1 MGSLSN
7 FVLRNEQNKEL
18 KIILSEYWGEIQARL
33 FPYLCVQVE
42 EPLTAKLE
50 QVVRILEI
58 VRVESCV
65 PCPFG
70 RWSGRPAHDRR
81 RLARAF
87 VVKSV
92 YDLPTTESLIEL
104 LRYHRSLRLFCGWEG
119 RSDIPSASTFSR
131 SFAEFAEAGLG
142 DQVHGALVSEH
153 VGKQIVMHASRDSTE
168 VVARER
174 VAKKVKRPKEK
185 KKRGRPKSGEERPAP
200 EPKRLDVQL
209 NQSADEAL
217 GALPRV
223 CDFGTK
229 MDTSGHKHTWK
240 GWKAHIDWADGN
252 IPINVVTT
260 SASVHDS
267 QLAIPMARRTAER
280 VTSLYDLMDSAYDA
294 PQIRQVSEELGHVAI
309 IDPNPRRGGVPEDKL
324 FDPVTARR
332 YQERTTA
339 ERGNSR
345 LKDEFGLRHL
355 RVRGHSKAHLHIMF
369 GVIALFADQLLK
381 PWSG

>member
-1 MGSLSN
+1 LSN
-7 FVLRNEQNKEL
+7 LNFGKQNRKEPTT
-18 KIILSEYWGEIQARL
+18 ILAEYWDNLQASL
-33 FPYLCVQVE
+33 FPRLIAVLE

-50 QVVRILEI
+50 QLVRIWDVTE
-58 VRVESCV
+58 VERHV
-65 PCPFG
+65 LNPFG

-87 VVKSV
+87 VAKTV
-92 YDLPTTESLIEL
+92 YNLTTTEALIDL
-104 LRYHRSLRLFCGWEG
+104 LKTHRSLRRLCGFESI
-119 RSDIPSASTFSR
+119 RQIPSAATFSR
-131 SFAEFAEAGLG
+131 AFAEFAKEGLG
-142 DQVHGALVSEH
+142 DIIHKALVSEH
-153 VGKQIVMHASRDSTE
+153 VDDRIVMHLSRDSTE

-174 VAKKVKRPKEK
+174 AVKKPKPAKEK
-185 KKRGRPKSGEERPAP
+185 KKRGRPKKGEDRPAP
-200 EPKRLDVQL
+200 EPKRLDVQMK
-209 NQSADEAL
+209 QSVEEAL
-217 GALPRV
+217 RALPNV

-252 IPINVVTT
+252 IPIHVVTT

-267 QLAIPMARRTAER
+267 QVAIPMARRTAAR

-294 PQIRQVSEELGHVAI
+294 PQIRQVCEELGHVAI
-309 IDPNPRRGGVPEDKL
+309 IDPNPRRGGVPENKL
-324 FDPVTARR
+324 FDSVTARR

-355 RVRGHSKAHLHIMF
+355 RVRGHNKAHLHIMF